1 MALHTANA
9 IVLRQYP
16 FRETS
21 VLVSCL
27 TDSAGKLKGLIK
39 GLRGPRTRFRS
50 PMQPLSL
57 NRIVYYDTRVSSLH
71 LITQCELLDDFSGL
85 QRDVDVMFLAAFCV
99 ELSDAVV
106 ELEEPQP
113 PLFHLLK
120 DTLGRLTGATTLEA
134 RTALRMHFVL
144 RLLRLAGFRP
154 QLDECSACG
163 SRPTV
168 GTGAYWS
175 AGQGGLLCGSC
186 LYHDP
191 SAGVVGPALLE
202 ALKGVADADEPHPV
216 ETVHAQV
223 IGRLLEEF
231 LRWRLSRPLKTL
243 RRT

>member
-1 MALHTANA
+1 MVLHTANA

-39 GLRGPRTRFRS
+39 GLRAPRTRYRS

-57 NRIVYYDTRVSSLH
+57 NRIVYYDTRTSSLH

-85 QRDVDVMFLAAFCV
+85 QHDVDVMFLAAFCA
-99 ELSDAVV
+99 ELADAVV

-113 PLFHLLK
+113 PLFLLLK
-120 DTLGRLTGATTLEA
+120 DTLGRLTGATTPEA
-134 RTALRMHFVL
+134 RAAIRMHFVL

-163 SRPTV
+163 TRPA
-168 GTGAYWS
+168 GAGAYWS
-175 AGQGGLLCGSC
+175 AGQGGLLCASC

-191 SAGVVGPALLE
+191 SAAIIGPALLE
-202 ALKGVADADEPHPV
+202 ALKGCADADEPHPI
-216 ETVHAQV
+216 ETAHTQV

-231 LRWRLSRPLKTL
+231 LRWRLTRPLKTM